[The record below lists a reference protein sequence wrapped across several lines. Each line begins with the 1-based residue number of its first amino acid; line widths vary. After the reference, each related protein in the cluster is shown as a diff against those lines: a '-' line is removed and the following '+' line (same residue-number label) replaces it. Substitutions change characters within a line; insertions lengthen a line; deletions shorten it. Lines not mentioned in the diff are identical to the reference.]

1 MGNGTMAKNLP
12 RRKDRLIE
20 VLILV
25 FVIMSVSMVI
35 VQLGINVMDAQE
47 QSQAFGGQLTP
58 DEELNTPT
66 PPEPTPTIDFSLPVS
81 EESE

>member
-1 MGNGTMAKNLP
+1 MAKNLS

-20 VLILV
+20 ALILV
-25 FVIMSVSMVI
+25 FVMVSVSMVI
-35 VQLGINVMDAQE
+35 VQLGMNVMDALE
-47 QSQAFGGQLTP
+47 QSQAFGGQLTS
-58 DEELNTPT
+58 DQELITPT

>member
-1 MGNGTMAKNLP
+1 MAKNSP
-12 RRKDRLIE
+12 QRKDRLIE
-20 VLILV
+20 ALILL
-25 FVIMSVSMVI
+25 FVIVSVSMVI
-35 VQLGINVMDAQE
+35 VQLGTNVMDALE
-47 QSQAFGGQLTP
+47 QSQAFSQHLIA